1 MKITKIIFH
10 LITILALLGALGLGA
25 VAVLALVC
33 CGRSSSAVQGYH
45 YANLAFGAVLT
56 AILLQIA
63 VIVLKIMNKQD
74 VKRELRGAARIISLL
89 IFVPVAVWVTF
100 LSGNPLFIVL
110 VIGIVVVVITR
121 WW

>member
-1 MKITKIIFH
+1 VKRTKIILH
-10 LITILALLGALGLGA
+10 LLTVLTLISAIGLGA
-25 VAVLALVC
+25 VAVLYLLSS
-33 CGRSSSAVQGYH
+33 GRGGGATGYH
-45 YANLAFGAVLT
+45 YANLATLAVLT

-74 VKRELRGAARIISLL
+74 VKRELRAAARIISLL

-100 LSGNPLFIVL
+100 LSGNPLFIL
-110 VIGIVVVVITR
+110 LMIGIVVAVITR